1 MMDAHLF
8 TFFPIITMLFFMAI
22 PAILLVV
29 FIVLILNHRK
39 RMDTESGGSE
49 RSGKRLYRSNRDKM
63 LAGVCGGLAEYFDI
77 DPTLVRIA
85 WVFFTFLGGSGI
97 LLYIIALIVIP
108 ARPDFQ

>member
-1 MMDAHLF
+1 MHDYMF
-8 TFFPIITMLFFMAI
+8 TFFPLLTLLFFMAV
-22 PAILLVV
+22 PAIILVV
-29 FIVLILNHRK
+29 VIILILNHRK
-39 RMDTESGGSE
+39 RIDAEGGGSD